1 MVSGVVAAAGVRG
14 RGRARAGTLAASGG
28 AGRRRR
34 RGAGAGRRLPRAVGE
49 GEVRELAQLA
59 RLEVGDAEVAEWA
72 PQIGRIV
79 GWFDRLAAVDTDGV
93 EPLMSLAD
101 AEGTL
106 PLRED
111 AAVEFA
117 EREAALAQS
126 PAREGPYIKVPRIA
140 TGGDAPAKPKPAA
153 ADPALLSEC
162 EIRVGKVVA
171 VERHPESEKLYVEK
185 VDVGEAEPRTILSGL
200 APFVPLE
207 AMDGRDVVVLCNLK
221 PRNMGGIKS
230 FGMLL
235 CASDKAAEVPVVEPL
250 APPAGA
256 PVGER
261 VCFGEWVEDYPAPA
275 GANKMNKKKIWD
287 KVQPNLATSA
297 EGLAVWN
304 GDLGMTASTGPVRA
318 DLAGGNVS

>member
-1 MVSGVVAAAGVRG
+1 MAG
-14 RGRARAGTLAASGG
+14 AGTL
-28 AGRRRR
+28 RRRPWAGTAATLAGARRHR
-34 RGAGAGRRLPRAVGE
+34 RGACAGPRRAVGE

-140 TGGDAPAKPKPAA
+140 TGGGDPPAAKPKPAA
-153 ADPALLSEC
+153 AAPPAADPALLPEC

-207 AMDGRDVVVLCNLK
+207 AMEGRDVVVLCNLK
-221 PRNMGGIKS
+221 PRNFMGGIKS

-287 KVQPNLATSA
+287 KVQPDLATSA

>member
-34 RGAGAGRRLPRAVGE
+34 RGAGAGPRLPRAVGE

-140 TGGDAPAKPKPAA
+140 TG
-153 ADPALLSEC
+153 S
-162 EIRVGKVVA
+162 RVTDLYYTTQA
-171 VERHPESEKLYVEK
+171 VR
-185 VDVGEAEPRTILSGL
+185 
-200 APFVPLE
+200 LE
-207 AMDGRDVVVLCNLK
+207 AAR
-221 PRNMGGIKS
+221 
-230 FGMLL
+230 
-235 CASDKAAEVPVVEPL
+235 
-250 APPAGA
+250 
-256 PVGER
+256 
-261 VCFGEWVEDYPAPA
+261 
-275 GANKMNKKKIWD
+275 
-287 KVQPNLATSA
+287 
-297 EGLAVWN
+297 
-304 GDLGMTASTGPVRA
+304 
-318 DLAGGNVS
+318 